1 MSEERTATKS
11 QHDVTDFELLVDG
24 DDVTRNFQV
33 MSIAVN
39 SEANTVASA
48 KIILRDGDPSS
59 ETFAVSESAIFVPG
73 KSVTIKIGD
82 NQNKKTVFK
91 GIIVGQCVRAKNQEN
106 SMLIVD
112 CRHKAFRMTLG
123 RKNKYLEEQK
133 DSDVIESILGQYGLT
148 GDVESTNVQHK
159 EVVQYHCTDW
169 DFMLMRAESNGKLVF
184 CEDDKVHVHQPD
196 TSAGASTTLLYCENL
211 LDFDAEIDART
222 QWKNVKAKA
231 WDYAGQQLF
240 EAESSSVSFTEA
252 GNLSGSNL
260 ADTGNLSEYELRH
273 TGHVL
278 QEELKAWTDA
288 AMLKSRMAKVR
299 GRARLKGDG
308 DIKPG
313 SVVNLRG
320 CGARFNGKVY
330 VTGVRHE
337 VVSGS
342 WFTHVQFGLS
352 PDWFFQKP
360 DIAPPPAGGQLPPIH
375 GLQIGIAV
383 QLENDPDGEDRIQVK
398 LPALDDQAKGVW
410 ARVCTLDAG
419 NERGSFFRPEIGDEV
434 IVGFLNDDPRDAIVL
449 GMLNSSAKPAP
460 WPGKDDN
467 HIKGWQTRSK
477 MKFFFD
483 DEKIVATLET
493 PAGNKFIVS
502 EDEKSITL
510 KDQHS
515 NTIIMNEQGIQLKS
529 IKDLKME
536 AAENIE
542 IKAGTS
548 LKVEGG
554 TSADLKAGTQLTA
567 KGGAGAEFSSSA
579 VTILKGSLVQIN

>member
-1 MSEERTATKS
+1 MNEERTATKS
-11 QHDVTDFELLVDG
+11 RHDVTDFELLVDG
-24 DDVTRNFQV
+24 NDVTRNFQV
-33 MSIAVN
+33 MSIAVS
-39 SEANTVASA
+39 SEANAVASA
-48 KIILRDGDPSS
+48 KIVLRDGEASE
-59 ETFAVSESAIFVPG
+59 ETFTVSESATFIPG

-91 GIIVGQCVRAKNQEN
+91 GIIVGQCVRAKSQEN
-106 SMLIVD
+106 STLTVE

-123 RKNKYLEEQK
+123 RKNKYYEQQK
-133 DSDVIESILGQYGLT
+133 DSDIIESVLGQYGLK
-148 GDVESTNVQHK
+148 GDVDSSSVQHK

-184 CEDDKVHVHQPD
+184 CEDDKVHLRKPD
-196 TSAGASTTLLYCENL
+196 TSASASKTLLYGENL
-211 LDFDAEIDART
+211 LDFDAEMDART
-222 QWKNVKAKA
+222 QWKNVKGTA
-231 WDYAGQQLF
+231 WDYAAQQLF
-240 EAESSSVSFTEA
+240 EAESSSASFSEA
-252 GNLSGSNL
+252 GNLSGSTL
-260 ADTGNLSEYELRH
+260 ADTGNLSDFELRH
-273 TGHVL
+273 TGHIL
-278 QEELKAWTDA
+278 QEELKAWTDG
-288 AMLKSRMAKVR
+288 AMLKSRMAKIR
-299 GRARLKGDG
+299 GRARIKGDG

-313 SVVNLRG
+313 SVVNLSG

-398 LPALDDQAKGVW
+398 LPALDNQAKGVW

-419 NERGSFFRPEIGDEV
+419 QERGSFFRPEIGDEV

-477 MKFFFD
+477 MKLFFD
-483 DEKIVATLET
+483 DEKIIATLET

-510 KDQHS
+510 EDQ
-515 NTIIMNEQGIQLKS
+515 NGNKIVMNDQGIQIKS

-536 AAENIE
+536 AAQNVE

-548 LKVEGG
+548 LKAEGG